1 MAMKVFLVPPPEL
14 PVPAVK
20 GGAVETLLEHL
31 IFENE
36 KQGKLELY
44 CASIPDS
51 EAQAKTA
58 HLRHT
63 KMIWLPAEPNRRQG
77 YCYVCGARRRLGLPA
92 PLDPW
97 YEQVRREIRRIKPD
111 FAISEGGDPTEFARI
126 SRMLGPARCL
136 LHLHGPTQGGPRLDP
151 LYGGVL
157 SLSEFTRREFLQTSQ
172 IPPQKV
178 RVLPN
183 CIDLDHFHPS
193 LPPDADALRLKLGF
207 TPADFI
213 VLFCGRIAE
222 EKGIHKLVQAFSLLQ
237 DPRYKLLI
245 VGSPF
250 FAAQATSP
258 FLEKLKADAAAL
270 GDCIRFTGFV
280 PHEELPLYYGAAD
293 LACFPALWQE
303 PAGLVAIEAMACGRP
318 VLATKSGGMTEY
330 LAGSDAVELPI
341 EPQSELPR
349 ALADAIRTLADD
361 PERRWMMRRRG
372 LMRSRSFGQQ
382 AYYQNFVQLL
392 EYYQTLKHKKEP

>member
-36 KQGKLELY
+36 RQQKLELY
-44 CASIPDS
+44 CASIPDPD
-51 EAQAKTA
+51 AQKKTA
-58 HLRHT
+58 HLQHT
-63 KMIWLPAEPNRRQG
+63 HMLWLPAAPDRRK
-77 YCYVCGARRRLGLPA
+77 YYRYLCGARRRMGLAA

-97 YEQVRREIRRIKPD
+97 YEQVRRAMRQVKPD
-111 FAISEGGDPTEFARI
+111 IAVSEGGDPTEFSRI
-126 SRMLGPARCL
+126 SRMPHAPQCL
-136 LHLHGPTQGGPRLDP
+136 LHLHGPTQGRPELDA
-151 LYGGVL
+151 LYSGVL
-157 SLSEFTRREFLQTSQ
+157 SLSEYTRREFLQTSTLS
-172 IPPQKV
+172 PEKV
-178 RVLPN
+178 KVLLN

-193 LPPDADALRLKLGF
+193 LPADADALRAKLGF
-207 TPADFI
+207 APEDFV

-222 EKGIHKLVQAFSLLQ
+222 EKGIHKLVEAFHLLP

-250 FAAQATSP
+250 FAAQASSP
-258 FLEKLKADAAAL
+258 FLERLQADAAAL
-270 GDCIRFTGFV
+270 GSRVRFTGFV

-318 VLATKSGGMTEY
+318 ILATKSGGMTEY
-330 LAGSDAVELPI
+330 LAGSQAVELPI
-341 EPQSELPR
+341 QPES
-349 ALADAIRTLADD
+349 ALAPALAEAIQSLAAD
-361 PERRWMMRRRG
+361 PSHRFAMRRSGILRA
-372 LMRSRSFGQQ
+372 RSFGQEQ
-382 AYYQNFVQLL
+382 YYQNFVNLL
-392 EYYQTLKHKKEP
+392 KEFQNNDRR

>member
-31 IFENE
+31 ITENE
-36 KQGKLELY
+36 RQGKLELY
-44 CASIPDS
+44 CASIPDP
-51 EAQAKTA
+51 EAQKKTA

-63 KMIWLPAEPNRRQG
+63 KMIWLPAAPNRRKH
-77 YCYVCGARRRLGLPA
+77 YCYLCGARRRLGLPA

-97 YEQVRREIRRIKPD
+97 YEQVRREMRRVKPD
-111 FAISEGGDPTEFARI
+111 FAVSEGGDPTEFARI
-126 SRMLGPARCL
+126 SRMLGAKKCL
-136 LHLHGPTQGGPRLDP
+136 LHLHGPTRGGAQLDP

-157 SLSEFTRREFLQTSQ
+157 SLSEYTRKEFLCSSRIAPERVQ
-172 IPPQKV
+172 
-178 RVLPN
+178 VLPN

-193 LPPDADALRLKLGF
+193 LPMDADALRAKLGF
-207 TPADFI
+207 SPIDFV

-222 EKGIHKLVQAFSLLQ
+222 EKGIHKLVEAFKLIS
-237 DPRYKLLI
+237 DPCCKLLV

-250 FAAQATSP
+250 FAAQASSP
-258 FLEKLKADAAAL
+258 FLEKLKADSASL
-270 GDCIRFTGFV
+270 GDRICFTGFV
-280 PHEELPLYYGAAD
+280 PHEELPLYYGAGD

-318 VLATKSGGMTEY
+318 ILATKSGGMTEY

-341 EPQSELPR
+341 QPESELAP
-349 ALADAIRTLADD
+349 ALAKAIEELAAD
-361 PERRWMMRRRG
+361 PARRLSMRRKG
-372 LMRSRSFGQQ
+372 LIRSRCFGQE
-382 AYYQNFVQLL
+382 AYYKNFVQLL
-392 EYYQTLKHKKEP
+392 ENFQELNH